1 MRSWVNLVYLV
12 TYICM
17 ALIQYAHLPAVPQ
30 HPYVYVWAIA
40 PLAYTFLL
48 GITGTRAGFWR
59 GLLLI
64 VMFPV
69 AAQLIECVV
78 YLLRTSGFQHRD
90 SDTVVLLGF
99 YLIGPVGAA
108 ILWYPLG
115 FLASW
120 LLVRRFPSVFR
131 AADSSTTRVPGL

>member
-1 MRSWVNLVYLV
+1 MRSWANLVYLV

-48 GITGTRAGFWR
+48 GITGTRAGFWK

-69 AAQLIECVV
+69 VAQLIECVV

-108 ILWYPLG
+108 ILG
-115 FLASW
+115 T
-120 LLVRRFPSVFR
+120 PSVFWHLGCWYDGFPR
-131 AADSSTTRVPGL
+131 CFGPQIRSTTRVPRL